1 MDAGITFATHH
12 AKCTPS
18 IEPRCNERLKM
29 EKSISKLASM
39 GSKVTHSFDAT
50 NGAHL
55 HVSVCSIFP
64 FPRLVQV
71 LDAPMSILKDGKE
84 MAETLKEQLATART
98 RMHPDGLLIGT
109 I

>member
-1 MDAGITFATHH
+1 
-12 AKCTPS
+12 
-18 IEPRCNERLKM
+18 M
-29 EKSISKLASM
+29 EKKHLQILASM
-39 GSKVTHSFDAT
+39 GSKVTRSFDAT

-55 HVSVCSIFP
+55 HVSVCSISP

-98 RMHPDGLLIGT
+98 RMGPDGPGWARWTSDWNGLRKFIQ
-109 I
+109 